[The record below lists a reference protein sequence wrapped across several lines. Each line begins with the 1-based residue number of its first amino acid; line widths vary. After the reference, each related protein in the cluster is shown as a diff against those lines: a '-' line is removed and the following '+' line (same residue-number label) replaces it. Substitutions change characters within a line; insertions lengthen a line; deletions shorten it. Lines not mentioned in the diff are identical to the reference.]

1 MKSLLKISR
10 RYILTA
16 VFITVFV
23 VFVNLA
29 AFLYLAYT
37 SMTDEERQE
46 GGLSI
51 RQNMESISSRISG
64 QGEDYV
70 LSQEGYDILKETS
83 FQWAMLLDR
92 EGKAVWEYELP
103 GDIPRQF
110 TITDVASFSDGIW
123 RTIRSMYGSIKM
135 DFWSLGAVRTAL

>member
-92 EGKAVWEYELP
+92 EERQCGNMSFPGIYQGSLP
-103 GDIPRQF
+103 
-110 TITDVASFSDGIW
+110 
-123 RTIRSMYGSIKM
+123 
-135 DFWSLGAVRTAL
+135 